1 MKLKRTG
8 ILLLALSVVSS
19 ACAQDKTLESKDEN
33 QSSILGTL
41 VPSPSK
47 DRILGEIL
55 KGVLENYHITKKKLD
70 DSVSKNAL
78 DLYIERVD
86 YGKQFLLRK
95 DVNELTKY
103 KNDLDNEVSDG
114 NLKLVNVTSKI
125 MKERL
130 PVIEKYVD
138 SILKKEFNY
147 KKAET
152 LETDS
157 KKRKFVGSIAELKER
172 WRKIVKYEVLAQ
184 YLDLVDE
191 QNGVDSSKDK
201 KKKEK
206 KEKKAKHEKKLSEKE
221 LRTSAREKV
230 AKRYNRVFKRL
241 NEEKRSDQLDK
252 FYNSVAKVYD
262 PHTHY
267 FVPEEKEDFDIEMS
281 GKLEGIGALL
291 REEGSY
297 IKVERIIPGSASWK
311 GKELKAEDI
320 ILGVSQDNKEFVDIV
335 DMGIRDAVKLIRGKK
350 DTPVYLRVKKPEG
363 VTSVIKIIRDKVV
376 LEESY
381 AKGSML
387 ESKKHGLKVGYIN
400 VPKFYR
406 DFQDSK
412 GRNSSDDVKAE
423 LVKLNKTDAKAVI
436 LDLRNNG
443 GGALVD
449 ATLMGGLFIDKGPIV
464 QVKKTGAPDVKYDV
478 DGKVYW
484 DKPLIVLIN
493 RFSASA
499 SEIVA
504 GAMKDYDRAVIIGSS
519 EQTHGKGTVQVILG
533 LNDFLASPIISQ
545 KIGDIGAIKVTSDM
559 FYRINGMST
568 QFRGVTPHIE
578 LPDQYGFLDSG
589 EKSLDYAIPYAE
601 VDPVEFKPWKK
612 NKFKIDALKKNSAKR
627 VKESKVF
634 KQITESVNW
643 SKERKEQTER
653 SLTLSDMKKFRD
665 EAQEVGDKYDKLIE
679 EAHGE
684 KAIEDLSVSSLSK
697 LKTKAAKESFEE
709 VEEGL
714 QKDPVIEEAM
724 NVVQDMIK
732 A

>member
-1 MKLKRTG
+1 MKLKSTG
-8 ILLLALSVVSS
+8 IFILALTLAMS
-19 ACAQDKTLESKDEN
+19 ACAQDKSLEKQEDN
-33 QSSILGTL
+33 NSILGTL

-95 DVNELTKY
+95 DVNEMNKY

-114 NLKLVNVTSKI
+114 NLKLINVTSKI

-130 PVIEKYVD
+130 PVIEKHVE
-138 SILKKEFNY
+138 SLLKKDFDFD
-147 KKAET
+147 KKET
-152 LETDS
+152 LETDA
-157 KKRKFVGSIAELKER
+157 KKRKFVGTVDELKER
-172 WRKIVKYEVLAQ
+172 WRKIVKYEVIAQ

-191 QNGVDSSKDK
+191 QNGVDTSSSDK

-206 KEKKAKHEKKLSEKE
+206 KKPVPKEERLSEKE
-221 LRTSAREKV
+221 LRKKAREKV
-230 AKRYNRVFKRL
+230 AKRYDRVFKRL

-252 FYNSVAKVYD
+252 FYNAVAKVYD

-350 DTPVYLRVKKPEG
+350 DTPVYLKVKKPEG
-363 VTSVIKIIRDKVV
+363 VTSTIKIIRDKVV
-376 LEESY
+376 LEASY
-381 AKGSML
+381 AKGSL
-387 ESKKHGLKVGYIN
+387 LTSKKHNLKVGYIN

-423 LVKLNKTDAKAVI
+423 LIRLNKTDAKAVI

-464 QVKKTGAPDVKYDV
+464 QVKQSGAPKVEYDT

-504 GAMKDYDRAVIIGSS
+504 GAMKDYGRAVVVGSS

-533 LNDFLASPIISQ
+533 LNDFLASPLIAQ
-545 KIGDIGAIKVTSDM
+545 KIGDIGAVKVTSSM
-559 FYRINGMST
+559 FYRVNGNST

-578 LPDQYGFLDSG
+578 LPDQYAFLESG
-589 EKSLDYAIPYAE
+589 EKSLDYAIPYAT
-601 VDPVEFKPWKK
+601 VDPVDFKPWKK
-612 NKFKIDALKKNSAKR
+612 HKYDISKLKKNSSKR
-627 VKESKVF
+627 VKESKLF
-634 KQITESVNW
+634 KQISESVEW
-643 SKERKEQTER
+643 SKERKDLTQR
-653 SLTLSDMKKFRD
+653 SLTLTDMKQFRE
-665 EAQEVGDKYDKLIE
+665 EAREVGEKYDKLIE
-679 EAHGE
+679 EAHGKKSE
-684 KAIEDLSVSSLSK
+684 EDLTVEPLVK
-697 LKTKAAKESFEE
+697 LKNKAEKEIYEE
-709 VEEGL
+709 VREGI
-714 QKDPVIEEAM
+714 QKDPVIEETM
-724 NVVQDMIK
+724 NIAQDMIK